1 MKRLFL
7 VIWALLSLALTAAA
21 LSELWLDPSL
31 ASGFVALLV
40 GYYIFCFFRLIRAAF
55 LPWGLLGSYRRSGYW
70 LCLILL
76 PLTLVPLHAA
86 YQVWEQGGYVAVEAS
101 RRAVWLHDLLGW
113 LQDALG
119 YLGPLLA
126 LCALGIGAALM
137 LLRLLRG
144 QVVR

>member
-1 MKRLFL
+1 MKKLFL
-7 VIWALLSLALTAAA
+7 VIWALLSVSLTAAA
-21 LSELWLDPSL
+21 LRELWLDPSV
-31 ASGFVALLV
+31 ANGFFLLLV
-40 GYYIFCFFRLIRAAF
+40 GYYIVCFFCLIRAAF
-55 LPWGLLGSYRRSGYW
+55 LPWGLLGAYRRSGYW

-76 PLTLVPLHAA
+76 PLTLIPLHAA
-86 YQVWEQGGYVAVEAS
+86 FKVWQQGGYVAAEAS
-101 RRAVWLHDLLGW
+101 RRVWVHQLLGW

-126 LCALGIGAALM
+126 LCALGLGAALM